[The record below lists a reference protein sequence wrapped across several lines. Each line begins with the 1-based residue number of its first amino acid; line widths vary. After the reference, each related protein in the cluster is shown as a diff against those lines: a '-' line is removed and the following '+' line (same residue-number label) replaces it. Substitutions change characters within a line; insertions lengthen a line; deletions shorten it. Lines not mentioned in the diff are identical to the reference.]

1 MWETGARNR
10 RLRTMHARF
19 VLSQAQCEWWR
30 WLHAADIRQSTYS
43 LMRFFTLVFVL
54 FAGRLAVFMLG
65 LFTLI
70 VGIVLS
76 SIPWVDYFIYKVS
89 QWENYPKHQH
99 TQIAQFSLNEASP
112 VTIKWRDFARKKVRM
127 PRDYFLFHPTFP
139 IAFLRNKIWGTR
151 EMLYLFHWR
160 CVFRTFFQNLRL
172 WNGTISF
179 HYWQK
184 PGVVRLTKIYIFNVT
199 NPDGFLNYGEKPR
212 LNEIGPFVYRSV
224 CDKHLIANRIWLLIC
239 IIRLFNRENMEK
251 VNVVFHENRTLSFQ
265 HRKILHFVP
274 ELSVGDPKQL
284 ITVPNIPLLVCEE
297 YKIQYKSKVTK
308 FKKKNL
314 MISIYKC

>member
-1 MWETGARNR
+1 MTGFCAQKGANR
-10 RLRTMHARF
+10 VA
-19 VLSQAQCEWWR
+19 
-30 WLHAADIRQSTYS
+30 HAARLFSIPSNIS
-43 LMRFFTLVFVL
+43 HRFFTQQNMEHTRNAL
-54 FAGRLAVFMLG
+54 FISLTMC
-65 LFTLI
+65 
-70 VGIVLS
+70 
-76 SIPWVDYFIYKVS
+76 
-89 QWENYPKHQH
+89 
-99 TQIAQFSLNEASP
+99 FSC
-112 VTIKWRDFARKKVRM
+112 I
-127 PRDYFLFHPTFP
+127 
-139 IAFLRNKIWGTR
+139 
-151 EMLYLFHWR
+151 
-160 CVFRTFFQNLRL
+160 FFQNLRL

-308 FKKKNL
+308 FN
-314 MISIYKC
+314 